1 MLSRRHLR
9 IKVFQALYAL
19 EAARDANQRL
29 SEDMIAEEFKPDL
42 NSMAHQDMG
51 LLESL
56 TKSALL
62 SFQEGVQTHA
72 IVADNIDPKSF
83 VAAKNALSLYQRKL
97 REDRQR
103 IAQNLIPEVDGIYTS
118 YINILQLLVELSQ
131 LSANERNREY
141 TDFDNPLARASG
153 LDTNQVFVALKNH
166 LPLTNDAI
174 RRGVS
179 WQSELNFV
187 KKIFREIVIKD
198 EKYRNYCSLTNHST
212 ETDLELVDYVL
223 KQIIFKNEEIVDY
236 FEKADLYWNENGD
249 LVRRMIGRTF
259 KSTSETDGLKL
270 TPLTDAWDE
279 DQYFME
285 ELFKQTVDN
294 GEVYTKYINEPLK
307 NWDMERLALT
317 DSLILKMGIAEMI
330 GFSGIPVKVTINECI
345 ELAKEYSTLKSGKF
359 VNGILDTV
367 SKQLLKDN
375 IVRKSGKGLI

>member
-29 SEDMIAEEFKPDL
+29 SEDMIAEDFKPDL
-42 NSMAHQDMG
+42 NSMAHQDTG

-62 SFQEGVQTHA
+62 SFQEGVLAHTV
-72 IVADNIDPKSF
+72 VADNIDPKAF
-83 VAAKNALSLYQRKL
+83 VAAKNALALYQRKL
-97 REDRQR
+97 REDHQR
-103 IAQNLIPEVDGIYTS
+103 IAKNLIPEVDGIYTS
-118 YINILQLLVELSQ
+118 YVNILQLFVELSQ

-141 TDFDNPLARASG
+141 TDSDNPLARASG

-166 LPLTNDAI
+166 SPLANDAI
-174 RRGVS
+174 RRGIS
-179 WQSELNFV
+179 WQNELNFV
-187 KKIFREIVIKD
+187 KKIFREIIIKD

-212 ETDLELVDYVL
+212 EADLELADYTL

-236 FEKADLYWNENGD
+236 FEKADLYWAENGD

-259 KSTSETDGLKL
+259 KSASEIDGLKL

-294 GEVYTKYINEPLK
+294 GEVYSKYINEPLK